1 MASSCSADRGTM
13 IARGGGSREQA
24 VFFFYDLAGFVG
36 AREPHDL
43 DRMRARGPIECNNSN
58 RPWQR

>member
-24 VFFFYDLAGFVG
+24 FFFFYDLAGFVG
-36 AREPHDL
+36 SEGATRLRPYESEGAN
-43 DRMRARGPIECNNSN
+43 RM
-58 RPWQR
+58 Q